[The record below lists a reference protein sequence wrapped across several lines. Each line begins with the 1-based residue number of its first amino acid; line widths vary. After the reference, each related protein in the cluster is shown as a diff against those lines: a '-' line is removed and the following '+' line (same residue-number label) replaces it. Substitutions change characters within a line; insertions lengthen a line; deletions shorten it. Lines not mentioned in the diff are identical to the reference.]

1 MSPIQVHFLPPN
13 TLQSQNGTSEL
24 RSVKALVRSN
34 AACFSHGQRLR
45 RRQLEQEPKKS
56 QEDVLADAI
65 TQYAPPRAHFH
76 KGNSDPFSSLAI
88 DLTPELYDAVRFRAT
103 EWFPAIFSPWGSP
116 WAAMSSRI
124 MEDEVVAALQEDT
137 SAATSSLHYL
147 TLYPGSSRDQSK
159 AVKYQ
164 RMRLKVK
171 AASLLRKKLQTKPLD
186 PQVCMIVQLLFHAAV
201 AAGDLQEALFHGT
214 AIRDVLMKQQ
224 DWPGDL
230 INSGTTW
237 HDAHLS
243 ITFMQPTIFNIQA
256 SPNAMKDVFELVTQV
271 QPSITRVDAAL
282 DRNLRDLT
290 IQNRINC
297 WLLYCPGLQAYDK
310 YQIPPTTG
318 FEVLNHAQYDLGRLI
333 NHHLEHKGLL
343 GCVALTMILL
353 LLSQAGDPMFGGKR
367 VLPTTGILLR
377 TMRDIWKSQ
386 MPLYGNA
393 HLYCLF
399 VGAQFEQRESKIANT
414 LWFNQALARTASS
427 MGLTQWPEVR
437 DRIQGFLFLDY
448 NEPQGQT
455 WFGDILHEGISC
467 NLHALPTIDVESWIP
482 APSDCNGEYARRSCA

>member
-1 MSPIQVHFLPPN
+1 MQPRTFARPVHPIDLSFASLTCRSPIGWTASQAFHMETRTRMQPQTATSVTKLPVNPCTMDNLRRSIVLDLEPCAYRRVPDVCWWASPVDSLYEGQSRRVHESKKRSLRKWNSWQDRDTSSSVSSLAWEHSPQLNMSPIQVHFLPPN
-13 TLQSQNGTSEL
+13 TLQSQNSTSEL

-65 TQYAPPRAHFH
+65 TQCAPPRAHFH

-88 DLTPELYDAVRFRAT
+88 DLTPELYDAVQFRAT

-124 MEDEVVAALQEDT
+124 MEDEVVAALQEDA
-137 SAATSSLHYL
+137 SAAASSLHCL

-171 AASLLRKKLQTKPLD
+171 AASLLRKRLQTKPLD

-214 AIRDVLMKQQ
+214 AIRHVLMKQQ

-271 QPSITRVDAAL
+271 QPSITRVDAACYEPL
-282 DRNLRDLT
+282 
-290 IQNRINC
+290 
-297 WLLYCPGLQAYDK
+297 
-310 YQIPPTTG
+310 
-318 FEVLNHAQYDLGRLI
+318 
-333 NHHLEHKGLL
+333 HKGAIQ
-343 GCVALTMILL
+343 G
-353 LLSQAGDPMFGGKR
+353 R
-367 VLPTTGILLR
+367 VL
-377 TMRDIWKSQ
+377 
-386 MPLYGNA
+386 A
-393 HLYCLF
+393 
-399 VGAQFEQRESKIANT
+399 
-414 LWFNQALARTASS
+414 
-427 MGLTQWPEVR
+427 
-437 DRIQGFLFLDY
+437 
-448 NEPQGQT
+448 
-455 WFGDILHEGISC
+455 
-467 NLHALPTIDVESWIP
+467 
-482 APSDCNGEYARRSCA
+482 